1 MKRWLAA
8 IAAAS
13 VALLAQAGDTVYKV
27 VGPDGKVSYSQ
38 MPPASAPARKME
50 FNNLPA
56 TPLPEH
62 VLRFRQEME
71 KNISQ
76 KLTAAAAPTQGLR
89 LYSAKWCVYCRHA
102 KAWLGAKGVAYT
114 EVDIDTPQGMQE
126 FATTGGS
133 RSVPL
138 LIGPSVRVQGFSEE
152 AYTAATTKR

>member
-1 MKRWLAA
+1 
-8 IAAAS
+8 
-13 VALLAQAGDTVYKV
+13 
-27 VGPDGKVSYSQ
+27 
-38 MPPASAPARKME
+38 ME

-56 TPLPEH
+56 TALPEH

-71 KNISQ
+71 KSISQ
-76 KLTAAAAPTQGLR
+76 KLAAAVPTQGLR

-126 FATTGGS
+126 FAATGG
-133 RSVPL
+133 RGSVPL

-152 AYTAATTKR
+152 AYTAATAKR